1 MFILKTPALAAAL
14 LAMTMTA
21 HADEA
26 ELLTGRLY
34 AADAL
39 PERIT
44 GRIEEVF
51 LVELPAGASQQA
63 REDLH
68 LRLAV
73 FRIWPGEAVERPE
86 LRGTVARA
94 ALYVDGRYGWQLTE
108 AERRR
113 YLTWH
118 REHPPAAWEEA
129 WNAKAACAQ
138 RDTGNPYVG
147 TADPCQLPQP
157 RLDAL
162 GYLLRYLGL
171 GR

>member
-1 MFILKTPALAAAL
+1 MLHRYCATGAL
-14 LAMTMTA
+14 LLCTLTA

-26 ELLTGRLY
+26 ELLTARLY

-39 PERIT
+39 PKRIT
-44 GRIEEVF
+44 GRIEEVH
-51 LVELPAGASQQA
+51 LIDLPADASQQA

-86 LRGTVARA
+86 LRGAIARA
-94 ALYVDGRYGWQLTE
+94 ALYADGRYGWQLTE

-113 YLTWH
+113 YLAWH
-118 REHPPAAWEEA
+118 RDHPPTAWEQA

-138 RDTGNPYVG
+138 RDAGNAYIG
-147 TADPCQLPQP
+147 LADPCQPP
-157 RLDAL
+157 EPATSALDH
-162 GYLLRYLGL
+162 LLRYVGL
-171 GR
+171 ER

>member
-1 MFILKTPALAAAL
+1 MLHRFCATAAL
-14 LAMTMTA
+14 LFCTLTA

-39 PERIT
+39 PKRIT
-44 GRIEEVF
+44 GRIEEVH
-51 LVELPAGASQQA
+51 LIDLPTDASQQA

-73 FRIWPGEAVERPE
+73 FRIWPGEAVERLE
-86 LRGTVARA
+86 LRGTIARA
-94 ALYVDGRYGWQLTE
+94 ALYAEGRYGWHPTK
-108 AERRR
+108 ADRRR
-113 YLTWH
+113 DLAWH
-118 REHPPAAWEEA
+118 REHPPVAWERA

-138 RDTGNPYVG
+138 HDTGNPYVG
-147 TADPCQLPQP
+147 PADPCRPPELTTSA
-157 RLDAL
+157 LD
-162 GYLLRYLGL
+162 YLLRYVGL

>member
-1 MFILKTPALAAAL
+1 MLHRFCATAAL
-14 LAMTMTA
+14 LLCTVTA

-39 PERIT
+39 PKRIT
-44 GRIEEVF
+44 GRIEEVH
-51 LVELPAGASQQA
+51 LIDLPTDASQQA

-86 LRGTVARA
+86 LRGTIARA
-94 ALYVDGRYGWQLTE
+94 ALYADGRYGWQLTE

-113 YLTWH
+113 YLSWH
-118 REHPPAAWEEA
+118 RQYPPAAWEQA

-138 RDTGNPYVG
+138 HDGGNPYIG
-147 TADPCQLPQP
+147 QADACQLGQP
-157 RLDAL
+157 AMSLLDRLMQR
-162 GYLLRYLGL
+162 LR
-171 GR
+171 

>member
-1 MFILKTPALAAAL
+1 MLHRFCATAAL
-14 LAMTMTA
+14 LLCTVTA

-39 PERIT
+39 PKRIT
-44 GRIEEVF
+44 GRIEEVH
-51 LVELPAGASQQA
+51 LIDLPASASQQA

-86 LRGTVARA
+86 LRGTIARA
-94 ALYVDGRYGWQLTE
+94 ALYADGRYGWQLTQ
-108 AERRR
+108 ADRRR
-113 YLTWH
+113 YLAWH
-118 REHPPAAWEEA
+118 REHPPVAWEQA

-138 RDTGNPYVG
+138 HDTGNPYAG
-147 TADPCQLPQP
+147 PADLCRPPELTTSA
-157 RLDAL
+157 LD
-162 GYLLRYLGL
+162 YLLRYVGL

>member
-1 MFILKTPALAAAL
+1 MLRRFCATAAL
-14 LAMTMTA
+14 LLCTVTA

-39 PERIT
+39 PERI
-44 GRIEEVF
+44 EEVH
-51 LVELPAGASQQA
+51 LINLPAHASQQA
-63 REDLH
+63 REDLQ

-86 LRGTVARA
+86 LRGTIARA

-108 AERRR
+108 ADRHR
-113 YLTWH
+113 YLAWH
-118 REHPPAAWEEA
+118 HQHPPAAWEQA

-138 RDTGNPYVG
+138 HDTGNAYIDQ
-147 TADPCQLPQP
+147 ADACQLGQLALSLLN
-157 RLDAL
+157 RLIQR
-162 GYLLRYLGL
+162 LR
-171 GR
+171 